1 VVFILIVGEE
11 LSVLDL
17 SFADGIMEGNEELCV
32 LFTSLVGRELIVESM
47 FEAFVEYNEGF
58 EVFIIDE
65 EFGVGYELVESIFEA
80 LVGNDEGVEV
90 FIIDEEF
97 GVG

>member
-1 VVFILIVGEE
+1 MCFIY
-11 LSVLDL
+11 LS
-17 SFADGIMEGNEELCV
+17 
-32 LFTSLVGRELIVESM
+32 RELIVESM